1 MDISRVGQG
10 GAQSLGSGIG
20 TKFEENVDIKI
31 NTIGEHTTV
40 AGNGTKDPSDEEVK
54 KAVDKI
60 NKFFEEDHIKAEYSH
75 HEKLNDLMI
84 KIVNTET
91 KEVILEIPPKKI
103 LDMVAKMCEM
113 VGLIVD
119 KKA

>member
-1 MDISRVGQG
+1 MEMIRSNQG
-10 GAQSLGSGIG
+10 VAQSLSSGTGNKVEESVNIKVNTPEEHNVVEGSG
-20 TKFEENVDIKI
+20 V
-31 NTIGEHTTV
+31 
-40 AGNGTKDPSDEEVK
+40 KDPTDQELK
-54 KAVDKI
+54 KAVEKI
-60 NKFFEEDHIKAEYSH
+60 NKFFEDDHIKAEYSH
-75 HEKLNDLMI
+75 HEKLKDLMI

-113 VGLIVD
+113 AGLIVD